1 MIFINNKM
9 INIMAKYKVVINS
22 LENVRELLQEAYNQ
36 ADEQLIQS
44 QNEISKLS
52 NSTKLSEEI
61 MESKAKY
68 AKAMNDYLGMKDKSI
83 AKKIEIARLLT
94 EICKH
99 NGDAN
104 KGNEESAKAMT
115 FDFSKIREMVVN
127 STNEKKS
134 ETIEL
139 KKK

>member
-1 MIFINNKM
+1 
-9 INIMAKYKVVINS
+9 MAKYKVVINS

-104 KGNEESAKAMT
+104 KSSEENSKTMT
-115 FDFSKIREMVVN
+115 FDFSKIREMVAN
-127 STNEKKS
+127 SANEKKS